1 MIVRKVNLRSFVVRY
16 VLLGFSIGILGVMMA
31 TLIAVQDEG
40 LLFSFANMLL
50 VQRTHKVLWFM
61 DMLPLVLG
69 VIFAVLGHKSQ
80 RLQKNSQE
88 LENLI
93 ARRTQELSETN
104 QKLLEENQEKLKIE
118 MILTRAKKE
127 WEVTF
132 DAVKDMILMVDQQG
146 KIVRCNRSV
155 IEQFHKTFQEVIG
168 MNINQLFYGEMEA
181 YDSHLDYMEDFYQFP
196 TIEGWYEVSEY
207 PIEMT
212 SSGKGL
218 VYIIRDITD
227 RHQAEMELL
236 RQKQYFEAV
245 VYNSPVAIVILDRDD
260 KIISCN
266 PAFEALFE
274 YSEKEIVGK
283 DIDALIAPPEL
294 EDEARGLTQTAL
306 DFSVHAIGK
315 RKKRDGTIID
325 VEILGVPIIVHG
337 ERVGVLG
344 MYHNI
349 TELLQAK
356 IKAEEADR
364 AKSEFL
370 ANMSHEIRTPMNGV
384 MGMLEL
390 LLDTPLSSEQK
401 DFVKTA
407 IESAETLLALLN
419 DILDFSKIEARKLEI
434 ESIEFELRA
443 TVESVSRTMAQR
455 AAEKNLETICFI
467 SSDIPNDLI
476 GDPTRLRQILINLIG
491 NAIKFTEVGEIVV
504 RVEKLAETQDVVKL
518 RFSVKDTGIGIPYER
533 QEAIF
538 DRFTQV
544 DGSTTRKYGGTGLGL
559 TICKQLVDLMGGE
572 IGLISEP
579 GVGSE
584 FWFWLE
590 FKKQDKR
597 EKWTKATLAQLRHS
611 RVLII
616 DDNLTNRIYLAR
628 SLEGLGCWVH
638 AVSSGQEGLDEL
650 RQGVI
655 QGQPYHAALIDMQ
668 MPVLDGE
675 ATIRLIRKDKEI
687 SDLKI
692 IVLTSMGAQ
701 GDVNRFQQLGC
712 VGYLLKPIRQQE
724 LRDALLLALGTP
736 PDKDDKGKSKM
747 ITRHTLT
754 EYAEHCRILLVEDNP
769 INQKVAVKLLSKA
782 GFAVDTANNGVEA
795 LEALQKG
802 NYQMIL
808 MDVQMP
814 EMDGFETTRRIRN
827 TRASYKDIPI
837 IAMTAHALKGDR
849 EKCIQAGMNDYISK
863 PIHAEELIEVLQKWY
878 PMVAS
883 TEKENVKEDQ
893 EKQKDVLGNK
903 ITEESTPDFEQVSVE
918 WQPFLDDLTA
928 DFEVSEGENFAA
940 TEQPEPLNV
949 KLEDQEQTN
958 AAEYIHLEEVL
969 PRFVDDRDFYFEML
983 SEFLGSAQT
992 RIDEMSK
999 AIQQGDGSQLNFLA
1013 HRLKG
1018 MAANLGA
1025 DEIAQIAQRLEDL
1038 GKQNYLKDCSSSLTT
1053 LETEIK
1059 KLAEWYREA
1068 KAKISS
1074 D

>member
-1 MIVRKVNLRSFVVRY
+1 
-16 VLLGFSIGILGVMMA
+16 
-31 TLIAVQDEG
+31 
-40 LLFSFANMLL
+40 
-50 VQRTHKVLWFM
+50 
-61 DMLPLVLG
+61 
-69 VIFAVLGHKSQ
+69 
-80 RLQKNSQE
+80 
-88 LENLI
+88 
-93 ARRTQELSETN
+93 
-104 QKLLEENQEKLKIE
+104 
-118 MILTRAKKE
+118 
-127 WEVTF
+127 
-132 DAVKDMILMVDQQG
+132 
-146 KIVRCNRSV
+146 
-155 IEQFHKTFQEVIG
+155 
-168 MNINQLFYGEMEA
+168 
-181 YDSHLDYMEDFYQFP
+181 
-196 TIEGWYEVSEY
+196 
-207 PIEMT
+207 
-212 SSGKGL
+212 
-218 VYIIRDITD
+218 
-227 RHQAEMELL
+227 
-236 RQKQYFEAV
+236 
-245 VYNSPVAIVILDRDD
+245 
-260 KIISCN
+260 
-266 PAFEALFE
+266 
-274 YSEKEIVGK
+274 
-283 DIDALIAPPEL
+283 
-294 EDEARGLTQTAL
+294 
-306 DFSVHAIGK
+306 
-315 RKKRDGTIID
+315 
-325 VEILGVPIIVHG
+325 
-337 ERVGVLG
+337 
-344 MYHNI
+344 
-349 TELLQAK
+349 
-356 IKAEEADR
+356 AEEADR

-467 SSDIPNDLI
+467 SSDIPNELI
-476 GDPTRLRQILINLIG
+476 GDPTRLRQVLINLIG

-504 RVEKLAETQDVVKL
+504 RVEKLAETQDAVKL

-616 DDNLTNRIYLAR
+616 DDNLTNRTYLAR

-638 AVSSGQEGLDEL
+638 AVSSGQEGLEEL

-675 ATIRLIRKDKEI
+675 ATIRLIREDKEI

-692 IVLTSMGAQ
+692 IVLTSMGSQ

-724 LRDALLLALGTP
+724 LRDALLLALGTS

-883 TEKENVKEDQ
+883 TEKGIE
-893 EKQKDVLGNK
+893 
-903 ITEESTPDFEQVSVE
+903 EESTPDFEQVLVE
-918 WQPFLDDLTA
+918 WQPFLEELTT
-928 DFEVSEGENFAA
+928 DFEVNEDENLGAESKSQPLKTSAEGIRQKSEAG
-940 TEQPEPLNV
+940 
-949 KLEDQEQTN
+949 
-958 AAEYIHLEEVL
+958 YIQFEEVL

-983 SEFLGSAQT
+983 SEFLESAQT
-992 RIDEMSK
+992 RIDEMSD
-999 AIQQGDGSQLNFLA
+999 AIQQGDGKRLNFLA
-1013 HRLKG
+1013 HRFKG

-1025 DEIAQIAQRLEDL
+1025 DEIAQIAQRLEDW
-1038 GKQNYLKDCSSSLTT
+1038 GAQAHLKDCSLSLAD
-1053 LETEIK
+1053 LEMEIK
-1059 KLAEWYREA
+1059 RLAEWYREA

-1074 D
+1074 G